1 MSIRSHLMGSHFPS
15 VRSLL
20 VLLVGAFLVASCSS
34 SKEGTSQE
42 SGRDMPTWFIE
53 KRPMDPHHIFAS
65 ATATAPRLRLASS
78 KAASRA
84 RGDIAATMETRF
96 EGLTKQFRE
105 EVGQGPNAESVSQ
118 FTQAYQTV
126 VSRTING
133 AEVVKR
139 DVRRENGEYRAYV
152 LMRMPIG
159 EAQETLLKQ
168 IQAQE
173 TTYSSF
179 QSSDVYESLQED
191 VNGYRQ
197 RAKERMA
204 RQQGRAA
211 TQAGEQADPG
221 EQQEGQP
228 DQETTQGEVTER
240 EAESENRRE
249 TGEAPTSEE
258 VRAPASEQGN
268 ASASKA
274 QRIESR
280 VRTAMQP
287 WMETPYKFGGET
299 KNGVDCSGLVQA
311 LYEDAFGIGLP
322 RTTGQQH
329 KEGRRIDRS
338 QMRAGDLIFFRTG
351 DSQRHVGI
359 YLEDRKFVHASSSQ
373 GVTVSPLKYDYW
385 QNHYWKTKRFSVL

>member
-1 MSIRSHLMGSHFPS
+1 MSIRSRRMGLHFPS
-15 VRSLL
+15 ARSLL

-34 SKEGTSQE
+34 SKEGSSQ
-42 SGRDMPTWFIE
+42 GGGQDMPTWFIE

-118 FTQAYQTV
+118 FTQAYKTV

-159 EAQETLLKQ
+159 EAQEELLRQ

-179 QSSDVYESLQED
+179 RSSEVYESLQQD

-197 RAKERMA
+197 RAKERTA

-211 TQAGEQADPG
+211 TQAGEQVPPTD
-221 EQQEGQP
+221 QQQGQS
-228 DQETTQGEVTER
+228 DQQTTGGEVTER
-240 EAESENRRE
+240 EAESGNRRQ
-249 TGEAPTSEE
+249 TGDAPTSEE
-258 VRAPASEQGN
+258 VRASASEQGG
-268 ASASKA
+268 ATTSKA

-280 VRTAMQP
+280 VRTAMEP
-287 WMETPYKFGGET
+287 WMGTPSKFGGET

-311 LYEDAFGIGLP
+311 LYEEAFGVGLP

-329 KEGRRIDRS
+329 KKGRRIDRS

-373 GVTVSPLKYDYW
+373 GVTISPLKYDYW